1 MTTPAPSP
9 ALAPAPA
16 PARVLASVLAPAL
29 AAEWLKLRTLRS
41 TWWTLVATFVVN
53 VAAGLLYGSAIRAN
67 AADYRREDFDPV
79 LMGFAGVSL
88 GQLAVVCLGV
98 MAVAGEHTTGLV
110 RSSLTAVPNRTAYWT
125 AKVAVLGA
133 ATLAVALPTAF
144 ATFFVA
150 QTAMGGEL
158 NASLGDPGALR
169 AVFGFALHL
178 TLLCLVSAGV
188 AAVLRSTIASLAVL
202 VPLFFVIGDVLGTL
216 PGIAEAGRFLPHL
229 AGSRLMATVPFDRIG
244 YGPLTGLA
252 VFLAWT
258 AVAVAAGLVALR
270 RRDA

>member
-1 MTTPAPSP
+1 MRAG
-9 ALAPAPA
+9 ALAPAL
-16 PARVLASVLAPAL
+16 V
-29 AAEWLKLRTLRS
+29 AEWFKLRTLRS
-41 TWWTLVATFVVN
+41 TWWTLAAAFGANVTF
-53 VAAGLLYGSAIRAN
+53 GLLYGTMIRTN
-67 AADYRREDFDPV
+67 AADYRTEDFDPV
-79 LMGFAGVSL
+79 LTGFAGVSL

-110 RSSLTAVPNRTAYWT
+110 RSSLIAVPDRTAYWT

-133 ATLAVALPTAF
+133 VTLAVALPTAF
-144 ATFFVA
+144 ATFFTA

-202 VPLFFVIGDVLGTL
+202 VPLFFVIGDVLATL
-216 PGIAEAGRFLPHL
+216 PGITAAGRFLPHL
-229 AGSRLMATVPFDRIG
+229 AGSRLMSTVPFDRID
-244 YGPLTGLA
+244 YGPQTGL
-252 VFLAWT
+252 VVILTWT
-258 AVAVAAGLVALR
+258 AAAVLAGLLALR